1 MIGSNMVDERN
12 NYFSH
17 VIVLDRNSWYSLN
30 IFGVRSEKITEGE
43 YNASENVSL
52 HHLTYQSN
60 QGEVR
65 LVLHHSDQ
73 GKFLILGKKDSEVDL
88 ERLRK
93 ELKEDIGVRI

>member
-1 MIGSNMVDERN
+1 MMDSNMIDERN
-12 NYFSH
+12 NYLPH
-17 VIVLDRNSWYSLN
+17 VIVLDRDSWYRLST
-30 IFGVRSEKITEGE
+30 FGVRSEKITEGE
-43 YNASENVSL
+43 YNASEKVSL

-60 QGEVR
+60 QGEVS

-88 ERLRK
+88 ERLRE